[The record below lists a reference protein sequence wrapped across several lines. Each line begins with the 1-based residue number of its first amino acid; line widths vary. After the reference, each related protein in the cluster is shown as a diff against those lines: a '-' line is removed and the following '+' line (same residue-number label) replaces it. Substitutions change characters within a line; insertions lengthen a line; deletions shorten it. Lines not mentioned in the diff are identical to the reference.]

1 MHHPISSHQ
10 LTLGDALLCLV
21 LAERI
26 HGTDQAVIATAYSVR
41 DKVNAE
47 YRPTLNKIIRCR
59 SPRQWVEAYLRELE
73 I

>member
-1 MHHPISSHQ
+1 MPHQ
-10 LTLGDALLCLV
+10 LNTHRLDIGYALLCLV

-41 DKVNAE
+41 DKVAPE
-47 YRPTLNKIIRCR
+47 FRPTLNRIIRCR